1 MQKIVITKGG
11 GNSFSL
17 STKMLTRYF
26 ELSNLPKP
34 YFYERKFSHSVN
46 IHSEYIRVDNLD
58 NYFYMSLNDLGDIL
72 RDDSKLYSKENYF
85 DQDTIL
91 RDDINLIQ
99 AVEEIKPEGLKIV
112 EIPDDVKWYI
122 FQDDDGS
129 ETINEVHR
137 SWF

>member
-1 MQKIVITKGG
+1 MQKIVIVKGC

-58 NYFYMSLNDLGDIL
+58 NYFYNFIIRPITNIL
-72 RDDSKLYSKENYF
+72 TKSKDFILKIGENGETQF
-85 DQDTIL
+85 
-91 RDDINLIQ
+91 DIN
-99 AVEEIKPEGLKIV
+99 VSEENDE
-112 EIPDDVKWYI
+112 
-122 FQDDDGS
+122 
-129 ETINEVHR
+129 
-137 SWF
+137 

>member
-1 MQKIVITKGG
+1 
-11 GNSFSL
+11 
-17 STKMLTRYF
+17 
-26 ELSNLPKP
+26 
-34 YFYERKFSHSVN
+34 
-46 IHSEYIRVDNLD
+46 
-58 NYFYMSLNDLGDIL
+58 MSLNDLGDIL